1 MDMRVQIH
9 VPTALQTVTPA
20 CTPGHQAITAP
31 VAYLD
36 VLQEI

>member
-20 CTPGHQAITAP
+20 CTCGQQAITAP
-31 VAYLD
+31 VTYLD
-36 VLQEI
+36 VLHGI